1 MGQEKSL
8 PDRCNSS
15 AVQPTYLRT
24 CNSTSNLTAYS
35 SSSSASSVATFSR
48 PPSRAPSTTKSYAPS
63 SYSTT
68 TNATAS
74 TTISASPTHYS
85 HQTTNRRRHGN
96 GGGGSS
102 SSYTTTTTRG
112 TTQPKPESK
121 QTKYLKEQLYIKS
134 YLDIVEQDR
143 TARSHFPAAKPG
155 IRNYTPKI
163 LVEEPPPNKEVDV
176 WI

>member
-1 MGQEKSL
+1 M

-15 AVQPTYLRT
+15 VQPTYLRT
-24 CNSTSNLTAYS
+24 CNSTSNLTSCS
-35 SSSSASSVATFSR
+35 SSSFAAATYSR
-48 PPSRAPSTTKSYAPS
+48 PPSRTPSSTKSYAPS
-63 SYSTT
+63 SYSTA

-74 TTISASPTHYS
+74 TTVSCSTTH
-85 HQTTNRRRHGN
+85 TTNQRRHRPGV
-96 GGGGSS
+96 GSS
-102 SSYTTTTTRG
+102 TSTATPPE
-112 TTQPKPESK
+112 PKNQESK

-163 LVEEPPPNKEVDV
+163 LVEKPPTPKKEVDV

>member
-96 GGGGSS
+96 GGGSS